1 MSQPVDTA
9 YVEILPDFAGFAGA
23 LKRDLDGALRGLVGD
38 IDRAFGAAE
47 RAATEAGREIGDE
60 IEQGSERAERSV
72 REFARDA
79 KGRFASV
86 QRDARQTGTEIDGIG
101 GVLKKIGWAAA
112 GAAAVAGLGAIA
124 TSGLKAAAS
133 LEQTQIAFNS
143 LVGSAE
149 QGKIVFDGL
158 KEFAAATPFE
168 LGDITGTAQ
177 RFLAFNDAVGLA
189 DAELQP
195 FLTTLGDIASVTSA
209 GAFGMERV
217 TLALGQIASRGKVS
231 LEEINQISEAL
242 PGFSGVAAIASATG
256 MSTADT
262 MDAISAGA
270 VSAEVGVAALLE
282 GMQQFPGA
290 AGAMEAQSATLLGVF
305 STFKDTLSQ
314 ALAGAFEPVIPALK
328 SSLDQLTPI
337 LGDAVSVIA
346 PEVGGALFGVIQNLM
361 PLLEPLAKIIGIV
374 LRALSPFLNII
385 GTIAG
390 VLATALVPV
399 FEELEPVISEL
410 SIPILDLVLALVPL
424 IPVLA
429 DILVAV
435 IAVAAPLLKL
445 VGIIV
450 SFLSQK
456 AIVPLVTVLA
466 EVLGFLAE
474 AVRQFGV
481 WLTTV
486 DWGAV
491 LTAIGQFFIDLWD
504 TVSGF
509 FVDLFN
515 WLLSLNVKVAQT
527 FLKIYESAKDALI
540 KLGIEFVML
549 PGKILKAL
557 GNLGSLLIEKG
568 KDLIRGLWSG
578 ISSLGGW
585 LWDKVTGFV
594 SSFVID
600 PIKDVLG
607 IASPSRVMADEV
619 GHEIP
624 AGIVQGAEDNSGGL
638 AGLIAGLLGTGGGGD
653 GAGVGGGMMF
663 GPGSIIIQFSGV
675 VPTNAEAVAV
685 GEAVGAG
692 INRSVSRRDTA
703 SAIRMM

>member
-9 YVEILPDFAGFAGA
+9 YVEILPDFAGFASA
-23 LKRDLDGALRGLVGD
+23 LKRDLDRALRGLVGD
-38 IDRAFGAAE
+38 IDRAFESAE
-47 RAATEAGREIGDE
+47 RAAADAGREIGQEFQSGGEDA
-60 IEQGSERAERSV
+60 ERALREVSREADRSMGNV
-72 REFARDA
+72 KREARE
-79 KGRFASV
+79 ASG
-86 QRDARQTGTEIDGIG
+86 ALGGIG
-101 GVLKKIGWAAA
+101 GVLKSIGWAAA
-112 GAAAVAGLGAIA
+112 GAAAVAGLGMIA
-124 TSGLKAAAS
+124 ATGLKAAAS

-149 QGKIVFDGL
+149 QGKIVLDGL

-168 LGDITGTAQ
+168 LTDLTGTAQ
-177 RFLAFNDAVGLA
+177 RFLAFNDAVGMA
-189 DAELQP
+189 DDQLLP
-195 FLTTLGDIASVTSA
+195 FLTTLGDVASVTSA

-242 PGFSGVAAIASATG
+242 PGFSGVAAIAAAQG
-256 MSTADT
+256 MSTAEAL
-262 MDAISAGA
+262 DAISAGE
-270 VSAEVGVAALLE
+270 VSATEGIAALLE

-290 AGAMEAQSATLLGVF
+290 AGAMQAQSETLLGVF
-305 STFKDTLSQ
+305 STFQDTLSQ
-314 ALAGAFEPVIPALK
+314 ALAGAFEPVIPSLKAALGE
-328 SSLDQLTPI
+328 LTPI
-337 LGDAVSVIA
+337 VGDAVSILA
-346 PEVGGALFGVIQNLM
+346 PEIGTALQQTVAALI
-361 PLLEPLAKIIGIV
+361 PAITPLAKIIAST
-374 LRALSPFLNII
+374 LSALSPFLEII
-385 GTIAG
+385 GQIAT
-390 VLATALVPV
+390 VLLTALVPV
-399 FEELEPVISEL
+399 FEDLEPVISEL
-410 SIPILDLVLALVPL
+410 SVPVLDLVVALLPL

-435 IAVAAPLLKL
+435 IAVAAPLLRL
-445 VGIIV
+445 VGAIV

-456 AIVPLVTVLA
+456 AIVPLVAVLA

-504 TVSGF
+504 TISGF
-509 FVDLFN
+509 FTDLFKGLADIVVN
-515 WLLSLNVKVAQT
+515 TVKAFVGMYYEARANV
-527 FLKIYESAKDALI
+527 LKLI
-540 KLGIEFVML
+540 DMITGL
-549 PGKILKAL
+549 PGKALKAL
-557 GNLGSLLIEKG
+557 GNLATLLVEKG
-568 KDLIRGLWSG
+568 KDLIRGLWNG

-594 SSFVID
+594 DSFIIG

-607 IASPSRVMADEV
+607 IASPSKVMADEV
-619 GHEIP
+619 GREIP
-624 AGIVQGAEDNSGGL
+624 AGIVQGAEDNSDGL
-638 AGLIAGLLGTGGGGD
+638 SGLIAGLLGGGGD
-653 GAGVGGGMMF
+653 GGAGAAAGGLMF
-663 GPGSIIIQFSGV
+663 GPGSIVIQFSGV
-675 VPTNAEAVAV
+675 VPTPAEAVAV